1 MGLPPALAARLAKR
15 GIKVENR
22 KKEDEEVFAEDKI
35 TAILDEFGKKLPK
48 NWDKVNFIPYVHH
61 CNISDVTCSITQ
73 IGRLEIENTCRNIP
87 ISVSSRHIFE
97 ISSGKLAIFGRI
109 RADPLFLRPGIHNMK
124 HGTIGII

>member
-48 NWDKVNFIPYVHH
+48 NWDKVCVG
-61 CNISDVTCSITQ
+61 VCSI
-73 IGRLEIENTCRNIP
+73 LN
-87 ISVSSRHIFE
+87 
-97 ISSGKLAIFGRI
+97 GKLFTAVI
-109 RADPLFLRPGIHNMK
+109 APLTLLLFRHGIHNMK
-124 HGTIGII
+124 PGIIGII

>member
-48 NWDKVNFIPYVHH
+48 NWDKVGVCVGF
-61 CNISDVTCSITQ
+61 D
-73 IGRLEIENTCRNIP
+73 
-87 ISVSSRHIFE
+87 SR
-97 ISSGKLAIFGRI
+97 GTLQ
-109 RADPLFLRPGIHNMK
+109 FLGM
-124 HGTIGII
+124 GFTI

>member
-48 NWDKVNFIPYVHH
+48 NWDKVGVRFCVGSNFESRGTHQFLGMGFTIWNLVL
-61 CNISDVTCSITQ
+61 
-73 IGRLEIENTCRNIP
+73 LE
-87 ISVSSRHIFE
+87 
-97 ISSGKLAIFGRI
+97 
-109 RADPLFLRPGIHNMK
+109 
-124 HGTIGII
+124 

>member
-48 NWDKVNFIPYVHH
+48 NWDKVGVCVGF
-61 CNISDVTCSITQ
+61 
-73 IGRLEIENTCRNIP
+73 E
-87 ISVSSRHIFE
+87 SRRTHQ
-97 ISSGKLAIFGRI
+97 
-109 RADPLFLRPGIHNMK
+109 FLGM
-124 HGTIGII
+124 GFTI